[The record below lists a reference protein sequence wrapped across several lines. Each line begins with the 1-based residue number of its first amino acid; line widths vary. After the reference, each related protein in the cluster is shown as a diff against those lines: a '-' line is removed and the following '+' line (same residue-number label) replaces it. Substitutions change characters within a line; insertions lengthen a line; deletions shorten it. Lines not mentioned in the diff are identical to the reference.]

1 MPRSLAI
8 ALLSL
13 LLFAEPVHGEPA
25 AYRLGSGDRVR
36 LKVYEW
42 RNAIG
47 DVYAWAALN
56 ADFRVAPDG
65 TLSLPLI
72 GSVPAAGSSVEEL
85 AETISTRL
93 QKAVGMAGRPQTS
106 VEIVEFRPFYILGH
120 VQHPGEYQYRPG
132 MTVLQAVSI
141 AGGSFHIE
149 DPSLL
154 LMRRTVLTS
163 AGDLQ
168 VLLLGQQSLLARR
181 ARLRAELDGS
191 AKIAFP
197 PELLQHQG
205 EPAVAQAIQRE
216 QAIFTARTDAL
227 RSQTDALNKLKD
239 LLNGEIASLQ
249 SKMKDVD
256 QELALLKGELSTTS
270 SLVQR
275 GLAAAPRE
283 FSLRQTELQTQ
294 GRRLD
299 LDTAA
304 LRAHEDIGKAD
315 QSILELRNKMRA
327 EDATELAQVDDKLTE
342 NGARIKTAQ
351 AIAEQESAQPDLA
364 AVLAAQTGPLMYSII
379 RRDNGGVHRI
389 AAAESTDV
397 EPGDTIEVRRG
408 NEPVHSVSAGSAA
421 SPAGS
426 GNTTEHA
433 AHPAPNLVAPPRIKE
448 RMGR

>member
-1 MPRSLAI
+1 MPKALAI
-8 ALLSL
+8 AVLSL
-13 LLFAEPVHGEPA
+13 LLLAVPVSGEA
-25 AYRLGSGDRVR
+25 ASYRLGSGDQVR

-42 RNAIG
+42 RSAVG
-47 DVYAWAALN
+47 DVYAWSALN

-72 GSVPAAGSSVEEL
+72 GAVPAAGSSLEEL

-93 QKAVGMAGRPQTS
+93 QKAVGLGGRPQAS

-149 DPSLL
+149 DPGLL
-154 LMRRTVLTS
+154 LLSRTVLTS
-163 AGDLQ
+163 VGDLQ
-168 VLLLGQQSLLARR
+168 VLLLDHQAMLARR

-191 AKIAFP
+191 AKINFP
-197 PELLQHQG
+197 PELLDHQG
-205 EPAVAQAIQRE
+205 DPTIAQAMQRE
-216 QAIFTARTDAL
+216 QGIFTARAEAL

-239 LLNGEIASLQ
+239 LLNGEVTSLQ
-249 SKMKDVD
+249 SKMKNVD

-283 FSLRQTELQTQ
+283 FTLRQTELQTE

-304 LRAHEDIGKAD
+304 LRAREDIGKAD
-315 QSILELRNKMRA
+315 QSILELRNKMRG
-327 EDATELAQVDDKLTE
+327 EATVELAQVEDKLTE
-342 NGARIKTAQ
+342 STARIKTAQ

-364 AVLAAQTGPLMYSII
+364 AVLAAQTGPLTYSII
-379 RRDNGGVHRI
+379 RHDDAGVHRI
-389 AAAESTDV
+389 AATEANEV
-397 EPGDTIEVRRG
+397 EPGDTIEVQRTSEAG
-408 NEPVHSVSAGSAA
+408 HAAGAVSAARA
-421 SPAGS
+421 PGS
-426 GNTTEHA
+426 GNTSEQS
-433 AHPAPNLVAPPRIKE
+433 APRTPKLVAPPRVKE
-448 RMGR
+448 RAGR